1 MSRAFPAQTLRRH
14 NAAAKQAGRSC
25 GAVENLS
32 VRLPFIT
39 AICLSMMV
47 DSLGEIWEVE
57 LEFSFGG
64 WKSSVR
70 LKELVDYAV
79 SMAHFCY
86 VPFADIKNPFPS
98 LFLIDLENSC

>member
-64 WKSSVR
+64 WQSVR
-70 LKELVDYAV
+70 LKGLVDYAV
-79 SMAHFCY
+79 LPWLTFCY
-86 VPFADIKNPFPS
+86 HSRTSKI
-98 LFLIDLENSC
+98 LFLLSLIDLENSC